1 MEQTITEA
9 TLRGS
14 EYTLLLIDMPL
25 QRETVRCA
33 LTRNQVQRVLDHGW
47 ILFKE
52 ATGQG
57 RPSSPS
63 ACYTYRIALNRAA
76 VHWESIENG
85 KPIMDHWSAA
95 LFDAHLELI

>member
-1 MEQTITEA
+1 MTQAITES
-9 TLRGS
+9 TLREG
-14 EYTLLLIDMPL
+14 EYTLLLINMPL

-33 LTRNQVQRVLDHGW
+33 LTRSQVHRVLDHGG

-85 KPIMDHWSAA
+85 KPVMEHWSAP
-95 LFDAHLELI
+95 LFEAHLELI

>member
-1 MEQTITEA
+1 MTHDITEA
-9 TLRGS
+9 TLRKS

-33 LTRNQVQRVLDHGW
+33 LTRSQVHRVLDHGG

-85 KPIMDHWSAA
+85 RPIMDHWSAP
-95 LFDAHLELI
+95 LFEAHIELI

>member
-1 MEQTITEA
+1 MTQAITEA
-9 TLRGS
+9 TLRNS
-14 EYTLLLIDMPL
+14 EYTVLLIEMHL

-33 LTRNQVQRVLDHGW
+33 LTRSQVHRVLEDGW

-63 ACYTYRIALNRAA
+63 ACYTYRIALNRASI
-76 VHWESIENG
+76 HWESIEHG
-85 KPIMDHWSAA
+85 KPVMDHWSTP
-95 LFDAHLELI
+95 LLEAHLEFI